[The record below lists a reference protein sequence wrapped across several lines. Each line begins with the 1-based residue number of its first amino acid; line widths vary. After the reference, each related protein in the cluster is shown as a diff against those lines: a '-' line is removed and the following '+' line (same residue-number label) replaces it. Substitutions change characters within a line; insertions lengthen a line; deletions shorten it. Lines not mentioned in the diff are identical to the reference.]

1 MIRRAMICVGVLL
14 MAAFAVIGMRSLARQ
29 EASAGAGENY
39 DVIIRGGHILDGTGN
54 PWYAADIGIRGDK
67 IVAIGKLDNARAKQT
82 IDATGRIVAPGFID
96 MLGQSETSLLIDK
109 RSLSKLSQGITS
121 EITGEGQSAAPQD
134 ARTLAPLKPLMDQ
147 FHLTIDWTD
156 LNGYFDRLE
165 KSGTPLNLGTYVG
178 AAQVREAVIGDDDR
192 APTPDELKQMEDL
205 VAQAMQQGAMG
216 VSTALIYPPGHY
228 AKTDELIALA
238 RVASQYGGIYASHM
252 RSEGQ
257 AEIQA
262 LDEAIEIGREA
273 HLPVEIFH
281 LKVSGKSRWGS
292 MPKVVA
298 KIQAARDSGLNM
310 AASMYPYLAGAT
322 ALASCLPPWVAD
334 GGTDKLLARLRD
346 PAVRR
351 RIKLEMAADHPGWEN
366 LYFDSGGPS
375 GVMISGVVNPD
386 LKKYDGKT
394 VAQIAAAEKKD
405 PLDALFDFVL
415 ADKGETGAMYFI
427 ANEQDLRYGLKQR
440 WTSIGLDANE
450 TSLDGPIFEAHSHPR
465 AWGSMPRFLGHYVRD
480 LHLVPLPD
488 AIRKITSLPAEREHL
503 TGRGLL
509 KPGFFADVT
518 VFNPATII
526 DKATYAD
533 PNQMSVGVDYVFVNG
548 QLEFDHG
555 KLTGVTAGRALRGP
569 GWQGSEQE
577 Q

>member
-1 MIRRAMICVGVLL
+1 MVCAGLLVVVGIV
-14 MAAFAVIGMRSLARQ
+14 AVGMRSSARQ
-29 EASAGAGENY
+29 EATADAESY

-67 IVAIGKLDNARAKQT
+67 IAAIGKLDNATAKQT
-82 IDATGRIVAPGFID
+82 IDAVGKIVAPGFID
-96 MLGQSETSLLIDK
+96 MLGQSETSLLIDN

-121 EITGEGQSAAPQD
+121 EITGEGGSAAPQD
-134 ARTLAPLKPLMDQ
+134 DKTLTPMKPLLDH
-147 FHLTIDWTD
+147 FHLTVDWTD
-156 LNGYFDRLE
+156 LSGYFARLE
-165 KSGTPLNLGTYVG
+165 KTGTPLNLGTYVG

-192 APTPDELKQMEDL
+192 APTADELKQMEDL

-238 RVASQYGGIYASHM
+238 KVASQYGGIYASHM

-257 AEIQA
+257 TEMQA
-262 LDEAIEIGREA
+262 LDEAIRIGREA
-273 HLPVEIFH
+273 NLPVEIFH

-292 MPKVVA
+292 MPKVIA
-298 KIQAARDSGLNM
+298 KMQAARDSGLNI
-310 AASMYPYLAGAT
+310 AASMYPYVAGAT

-334 GGTDKLLARLRD
+334 GGAAKLLGRLHD
-346 PAVRR
+346 PADRK
-351 RIKLEMAADHPGWEN
+351 RIKAEMAADHPGWEN

-394 VAQIAAAEKKD
+394 VAQMAAAEKKD
-405 PLDALFDFVL
+405 PLDALFDFVI
-415 ADKGETGAMYFI
+415 ADNGQTGALYFI
-427 ANEQDLRYGLKQR
+427 ANEQDLQYGLKQP

-450 TSLDGPIFEAHSHPR
+450 TSLDGPIFEPHNHPR

-480 LHLVPLPD
+480 LHLVPLPQ

-503 TGRGLL
+503 IGRGLL
-509 KPGFFADVT
+509 KEGFFADMT
-518 VFNPATII
+518 IFDPATII
-526 DKATYAD
+526 DKATYTD

-548 QLEFDHG
+548 QLEFANG

-569 GWQGSEQE
+569 GWRGQQ
-577 Q
+577 QAQAQ